1 LQNTLFEKLIII
13 PKRKVNNESN
23 EALSSWTLICNKTEL
38 KYPWSVLKGFYS
50 DKNAITLPVLV
61 L

>member
-1 LQNTLFEKLIII
+1 LKNTLFEKLIII
-13 PKRKVNNESN
+13 SKSKVNNKSK
-23 EALSSWTLICNKTEL
+23 EALSSWTLICNKREL

-50 DKNAITLPVLV
+50 DKSAITLPVLV